1 MDNQVDLDPCSDQS
15 LIDNSLDQKTLDQI
29 LVNFNENLK
38 RKALIRANKLSDL
51 QDSITSQVEKRL
63 SKHADEF
70 SNRDLIDYFKVFQDT
85 LSKASIDS
93 QSIPNIQ
100 ITQNQLNI
108 GINSSEFDQD
118 ERKRILTAVRQILS
132 NENQN
137 NNEELE
143 VIEDE

>member
-38 RKALIRANKLSDL
+38 KKALIRANKLSDL

>member
-1 MDNQVDLDPCSDQS
+1 MDNQVDLDPYSDQS

>member
-70 SNRDLIDYFKVFQDT
+70 SNRDLIDYFKIFQDT